1 MNKSLLGKTVFLTGA
16 YGGLGA
22 AVAVTLSQQGAN
34 LVISDKSPKVLN
46 QMCDALIAKG
56 LSEPVVYPMDLT
68 SSTPGDYL
76 KLARLLEKNFGQLDA
91 LVHCAAAFSGLT
103 PFLLYE
109 TSRWLQEMQINVNS
123 PIFLTQAL
131 LPLILRAKGTII
143 FTLDD
148 LESTA
153 TAYWGQYGV
162 GKAALSHFAK
172 ALKQECEHQGVRVKS
187 ITPPPMLTK
196 LRKKAW
202 PNENPDK
209 LVKPSR
215 IALCYLDALLELQ

>member
-1 MNKSLLGKTVFLTGA
+1 MSKQLLGKTVLLTGA

-22 AVAVTLSQQGAN
+22 AIAVTLSQHGAN
-34 LVISDKSPKVLN
+34 LVLSDKSPKILN
-46 QMCDALIAKG
+46 QMCDALVKKG
-56 LSEPVVYPMDLT
+56 LPEPIVYPMDLT
-68 SSTPGDYL
+68 SSTPNDYL
-76 KLARLLEKNFGQLDA
+76 KLARLLEKKFGGLDA
-91 LVHCAAAFSGLT
+91 LLHCATIFSGLT

-109 TSRWLQEMQINVNS
+109 TSRWLQEMQVNVNS
-123 PIFLTQAL
+123 PVFLTQAL

-162 GKAALSHFAK
+162 GKAAISHFAK
-172 ALKQECEHQGVRVKS
+172 ALRQECEHQGVKVRT

-209 LVKPSR
+209 LVRPSR
-215 IALCYLDALLELQ
+215 IALNYLDVLLEE

>member
-1 MNKSLLGKTVFLTGA
+1 MNKRLSGKTVFLTGA
-16 YGGLGA
+16 CGGLGT
-22 AVAVTLSQQGAN
+22 AVAVTLLQHKTN
-34 LVISDKSPKVLN
+34 LVISDENPKMLSK
-46 QMCDALIAKG
+46 MRDALVKKG
-56 LSEPVVYPMDLT
+56 LPEPVVYPMNLT
-68 SSTPGDYL
+68 SSTSADYL
-76 KLARLLEKNFGQLDA
+76 RLARLLEKDFGRLDA
-91 LVHCAAAFSGLT
+91 LIHCAATFSGLT

-109 TSRWLQEMQINVNS
+109 TSRWLQEMQVNVNS
-123 PIFLTQAL
+123 PVFLTQAL
-131 LPLILRAKGTII
+131 LPLLLRTRGTII

-148 LESTA
+148 LESTS

-162 GKAALSHFAK
+162 GKAAIWHFAK
-172 ALKQECEHQGVRVKS
+172 ALRQECEHQGVKVKT

-215 IALCYLDALLELQ
+215 IALNYLEALLEK